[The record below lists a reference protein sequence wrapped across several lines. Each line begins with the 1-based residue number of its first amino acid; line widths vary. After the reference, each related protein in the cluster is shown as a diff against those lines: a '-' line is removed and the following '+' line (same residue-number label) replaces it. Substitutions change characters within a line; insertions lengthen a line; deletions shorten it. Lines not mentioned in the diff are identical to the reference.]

1 MDFRTDIAAERRDL
15 LGGGELE
22 GVISETRSY
31 ENASVS
37 EIKIISPVGAK
48 ALGKP
53 EGRYI
58 TIDVPSF
65 SHDSQLLDGRL
76 DALINELGT
85 LIPDGSCT
93 MVAGLGNDEITAD
106 ALGPMCAGMIFSTRH
121 ISKKLQEEIGLPP
134 LRSVCA
140 VTPGVLGKTGI
151 ESSEIIDGL
160 AKKVKPDIIITVDA
174 LAAMKLSRLA
184 STVQISTAGISP
196 GSGVGN
202 ARAEI
207 SEKTIGIPV
216 ISIGIPT
223 VISARAIAK
232 EGGANDDSDEFCDMI
247 VCPKESDLIA
257 QQGAKLIALAINCA
271 LQKDIAPEEMLTLM

>member
-37 EIKIISPVGAK
+37 EIKIISPAGAK

-85 LIPDGSCT
+85 LIPDGGCT

-134 LRSVCA
+134 LRSVCS

-232 EGGANDDSDEFCDMI
+232 EGGANGDSDEFRDMI